1 MVFDFLFTFAL
12 TFNYNMLKLIA
23 LGAVLFFAY
32 RLWIVPMLEAAKG
45 EDTTPPKIK
54 KEPDQ
59 KAKDDYIDYEE
70 IK

>member
-1 MVFDFLFTFAL
+1 
-12 TFNYNMLKLIA
+12 MLKLIA

-45 EDTTPPKIK
+45 EDATPPRIN

-59 KAKDDYIDYEE
+59 KTGDDYVDYEE

>member
-1 MVFDFLFTFAL
+1 
-12 TFNYNMLKLIA
+12 MLKLIA

-45 EDTTPPKIK
+45 EDITPPKIK